1 LKINPTF
8 SQLNPLEQGRL
19 NRGVS
24 DQVRQKFEQI
34 TVERSQTKGVTDKQ
48 FLNSLNKDQLET
60 LRTFHGLAF
69 DIQTSQ
75 LSDEGAHNLVSET
88 NDLRDLNGDGNIS
101 IGQAN
106 MFIFPPPGAP
116 SEVYEAFS
124 KLSSEDQQSV
134 YQAAASKQ
142 GMHEL
147 AQQNSRVSVIPG
159 RPNTNNIFSGSN
171 SSYDRI
177 TDDLLTFLL
186 N

>member
-1 LKINPTF
+1 MKINPTF

-88 NDLRDLNGDGNIS
+88 NDLRDLNGMEIS
-101 IGQAN
+101 RSDKPTCLFFLHQERLRKS
-106 MFIFPPPGAP
+106 MKPFPNYRRKINKVYTKLPLRSKVCMSSP
-116 SEVYEAFS
+116 S
-124 KLSSEDQQSV
+124 
-134 YQAAASKQ
+134 
-142 GMHEL
+142 
-147 AQQNSRVSVIPG
+147 
-159 RPNTNNIFSGSN
+159 
-171 SSYDRI
+171 RI
-177 TDDLLTFLL
+177 AEFQ
-186 N
+186 